1 MKKLSLLLIMVLF
14 AMTASAYTFYSNVEI
29 GNFKYSQLALGS
41 SSSEENIAYLKGLS
55 STASTSLTTL
65 DIPGYVTYN
74 GNRYRVT
81 QINQQAFENNT
92 KITTVNFGYGVENIG
107 GYVFNGCTSLKY
119 VNLPSSVK
127 EIGQFTFQNCT
138 SLLVVAFAGEKA
150 PKIYDYTFQLFGD
163 TSKFGICHSSPSK
176 IEGAGGSMKT

>member
-74 GNRYRVT
+74 GNRYRNHTPPPFGHLLYLRGGVFIRLSILT
-81 QINQQAFENNT
+81 Q
-92 KITTVNFGYGVENIG
+92 
-107 GYVFNGCTSLKY
+107 
-119 VNLPSSVK
+119 LP
-127 EIGQFTFQNCT
+127 
-138 SLLVVAFAGEKA
+138 
-150 PKIYDYTFQLFGD
+150 
-163 TSKFGICHSSPSK
+163 
-176 IEGAGGSMKT
+176 GGSMKTHVVDYHTPQSLCDSSSILEEQLIHSNLFSSNSR